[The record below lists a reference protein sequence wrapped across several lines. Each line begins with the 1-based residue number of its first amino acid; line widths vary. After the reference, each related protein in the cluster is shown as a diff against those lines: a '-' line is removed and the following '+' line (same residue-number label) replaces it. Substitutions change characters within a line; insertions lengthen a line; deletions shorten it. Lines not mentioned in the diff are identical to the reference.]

1 MNREQFIDRVLA
13 FAHDHHLWEKGDR
26 ILAAVS
32 GGPDSLGLLYFLKEI
47 EKREGIHIGC
57 CCVNHHL
64 REAAEKETVYVS
76 SLCRQRNIPFYRRDV
91 YVNDVRTRQKGSVET
106 VARCLRYE
114 ALHGVME
121 EGRFT
126 KLATAHH
133 EDDQAETILFHL
145 LRGSGLKGLTGIQPM
160 RGQVI
165 RPFLGVTK
173 KEIHEFLASFHVEA
187 CHDETNDIPDVS
199 RNRIRLSLMPKL
211 REFNPNLVRSLCHM
225 AESLSGDEDY
235 LERAAGKEEKWWVR
249 KGESLLYPLD
259 RFVEVHPAMQR
270 RILLSAVKQMD
281 GGMADFEGIE
291 RMRRLALEGRTGVRT
306 SLSGVMM
313 EKSRDSLYFY
323 KGSTRKGNIQN
334 KQDGMAFFYHHWAG
348 KDLPKDDKTGI
359 IDKISSDIQTMDG
372 WQMTMEKRDAP
383 VAPAKNQYLLDG
395 DAVGCLKLRKA
406 EKSDI
411 LEPLG
416 MDGQKSVFSILQEKG
431 IPPLL
436 RSEWPVAA
444 DENHVYWVGLLRGSR
459 LARVN
464 EHTKS
469 YVLLTLTWKDKENER
484 QP

>member
-1 MNREQFIDRVLA
+1 MKREQFIDRVLT

-32 GGPDSLGLLYFLKEI
+32 GGPDSLGLLYFLKAVE
-47 EKREGIHIGC
+47 EREEIHIGC

-64 REAAEKETVYVS
+64 REAAEEETGYVATI
-76 SLCRQRNIPFYRRDV
+76 CRERNIPFYRRDV
-91 YVNDVRTRQKGSVET
+91 YVNEARKKQGGSVET
-106 VARCLRYE
+106 VARSLRYD
-114 ALHGVME
+114 ALYGVME
-121 EGRFT
+121 EGNFT
-126 KLATAHH
+126 RLATAHH
-133 EDDQAETILFHL
+133 EDDQVETILFHL
-145 LRGSGLKGLTGIQPM
+145 LRGSGLKGLTGIRPK

-173 KEIHEFLASFHVEA
+173 KEIREFLVSFHVDA
-187 CHDETNDIPDVS
+187 CYDETNDIPDTS
-199 RNRIRLSLMPKL
+199 RNRIRLSLMPEL
-211 REFNPNLVRSLCHM
+211 LTFNPNLVHSLCHM
-225 AESLSGDEDY
+225 AAGLAGDEDY
-235 LERAAGKEEKWWVR
+235 LEKAAAVEDQWWAGNEEV
-249 KGESLLYPLD
+249 LYYPLE
-259 RFVEVHPAMQR
+259 RFIHRHPAIQR
-270 RILLSAVKQMD
+270 RILLSAVKRMG

-291 RMRRLALEGRTGVRT
+291 RMRRLALEGRSGVRT

-383 VAPAKNQYLLDG
+383 VVPAKNQYLLDG

-406 EKSDI
+406 GKSDI